1 MDAEGGG
8 DDPLEAEGGSVSSM
22 VTVLHYRPIALGAAR
37 LPVYLQD
44 EIMVPLFWLQTG
56 LCQPGVWSCVWGGIE
71 IGEGRNK

>member
-8 DDPLEAEGGSVSSM
+8 DDPLEAEGGAVSSM

-56 LCQPGVWSCVWGGIE
+56 LCQPGVCFCVWGGIE